1 MENVAENELNFLP
14 LIYDIIK
21 RYIRCYKL
29 KIRPIPFSNISHLF
43 PAKSCADP
51 EVSTWKRTDI

>member
-21 RYIRCYKL
+21 RFMFWFDTLSWYSESAVFIFIIYWIEKHQVRK
-29 KIRPIPFSNISHLF
+29 
-43 PAKSCADP
+43 
-51 EVSTWKRTDI
+51 